1 VIANYI
7 GSNTAPSL
15 STYADAAISGVSVAN
30 IGAINSLIAELASSV
45 TDTSAEV
52 QDAVNAYVALLNT
65 ADGVANGLEAITLA
79 QFQILGLG
87 VINTAAESQLFNS
100 VIDVA
105 SVSSIDTWAE
115 MDYLASIVNR
125 ISVLA
130 AGGTPSPALSADDLA
145 RLGISGATND
155 NLTEILN
162 AISATDDSG
171 SGVSSLALLQNVVNV
186 GISNAVA
193 NSRAVIANYDGSV
206 TVPSLGD
213 FTNSGVTGV
222 TSANI
227 ASVNSFLAVI
237 AESDSDSQSEVQATV
252 DALAKV
258 ATAANGFA
266 DGGASL
272 SASDYAAL
280 GLASINTTSEI
291 NLLNDVLDSKPGHA
305 VDTYSELSAYAS
317 IVERIIGETL
327 GNIAS
332 PALTP
337 QDFAALGISGVT
349 TNNIQGILDALR
361 SSNSNNTP
369 ITNLSSLRTLVA
381 AAVEQTRDA
390 AILVI
395 SQFDASPNSIAP
407 SLTDFANAE
416 VSGVTTSN
424 IAAIRTAFAVIGSL
438 ASDSTTE
445 ISAVVNGYVAVLA
458 GADGVANANV
468 SLSVAEYQGFE
479 IRAIDTTDKALL
491 LNSVLD
497 RKIISSV
504 DEYQEIIVLS
514 EIVSDLFLLATGS
527 ESINEISIE
536 RLSLLGISGV
546 TPENISLVLGAIAN
560 LNGDTSGLNSLLKL
574 QNIVDTVRTN
584 QANAL
589 FVIKSY
595 DGTNTVPMLTTFEN
609 LGITGVDYRNI
620 GLVNEY
626 LATMSMTQT
635 DSQDEVQALVDAV
648 VKILA
653 CADGIANQNC
663 ALTGAE
669 YRAMGYLDID
679 TDEEIEA
686 MNAEM
691 DILDLSP
698 TDLHGV
704 TAQLAIDIISRF
716 TPVTPVPAPVTP
728 VPAPVTPVPAP
739 SPPSSG
745 VPTSSVPSESRPV
758 ETPGIGVSITPTTV
772 PAVSTTTT
780 TLPVVEVL
788 DASGGVQVAS
798 NRGVVLI
805 NGVLQ
810 EMQISITEGNIAT
823 AQIPGLFI
831 VRLTPQILD
840 GDPAVTGKESQIL
853 AFKGRT
859 IQISAEGF
867 AAQSEVEV
875 WVNSTPALLG
885 TVTTDAQGAFLQ
897 DFDLPAGIEVGD
909 HILTLSG
916 TAQDGNA
923 AIVSIGLVVVDN
935 SSTTETESP
944 ADTSSSAVN
953 TDQEPFDARSE
964 PKSTVALLGEMVAL
978 LALAGLAGSSSG
990 GGGGRRNE
998 DDDDDGSGDRGSG
1011 EVADVS
1017 AGETGEISEGN
1028 RDMFRLPRLG
1038 FLDRLMATFPRTI
1051 SRPSPLLGTILA
1063 DAAYLRAWLGSL
1075 WALVPILG
1083 VVTGLVAAVNTQF
1096 EVVMPALFILTL
1108 IVVVSVFDALFGF
1121 VAVVTFGIAVLL
1133 GGGIHSADSIR
1144 GLLGMYVF
1152 SFAVPLIATASRP
1165 FRRLATKNLTGLWDR
1180 AADFVLITLFGA
1192 WAGGS
1197 MFSALPGL
1205 IGFRPD
1211 YADQISHIQIA
1222 VALALAARFVLENG
1236 ATVFVPSQLRAMTV
1250 TELCEPTPQQVVL
1263 SSFVRTAMFVFVA
1276 GVFIGNNWALWVGAI
1291 LYLIPKLV
1299 PLVQDSLPNV
1309 PSLHIFMPRGLL
1321 KIVLLLVIAKWWG
1334 GVLTSNISNAD
1345 QMVRIGFVF
1354 MGVPS
1359 LVATICG
1366 WFGRSSTHQWKENW
1380 LTRISGLVLLVVLF
1394 LMVQGIIL

>member
-1 VIANYI
+1 
-7 GSNTAPSL
+7 L
-15 STYADAAISGVSVAN
+15 STYTDAAISGVTVAN
-30 IGAINSLIAELASSV
+30 IGAVNTLIAELASSV

-52 QDAVNAYVALLNT
+52 QEAVNAYVALLNT
-65 ADGVANGLEAITLA
+65 ADGVANGVDAITLA
-79 QFQILGLG
+79 QFQTLGLG
-87 VINTAAESQLFNS
+87 VINTASESQLLNS

-115 MDYLASIVNR
+115 LDYLASIVNR
-125 ISVLA
+125 VSVLA
-130 AGGTPSPALSADDLA
+130 AGGTPSPPLSADDLA
-145 RLGISGATND
+145 RLGITGATSN

-162 AISATDDSG
+162 AIAATTDDG
-171 SGVSSLALLQNVVNV
+171 SGVSSLSLLQNVVNL
-186 GISNAVA
+186 GITNAVA
-193 NSRAVIANYDGSV
+193 NSRAVIANYEGSSG
-206 TVPSLGD
+206 VPTLGD
-213 FTNSGVTGV
+213 FANSGVTGV
-222 TSANI
+222 THANLS
-227 ASVNSFLAVI
+227 SVNSFLVVI
-237 AESDSDSQSEVQATV
+237 PASESDTQSEVQATV
-252 DALAKV
+252 DALSKI

-272 SASDYAAL
+272 NATDYAAL
-280 GLASINTTSEI
+280 GLSSINTASEV
-291 NLLNDVLDSKPGHA
+291 NLLNDVLDSKAAHA
-305 VDTYSELSAYAS
+305 VDTYSEVSAIAS
-317 IVERIIGETL
+317 IVQRIIGEASGTV
-327 GNIAS
+327 AS
-332 PALTP
+332 PELTP

-349 TNNIQGILDALR
+349 TNNIEAILSAIR
-361 SSNSNNTP
+361 GSNSNNTP
-369 ITNLSSLRTLVA
+369 ITDLSSLRTLVA
-381 AAVEQTRDA
+381 SAVEQARDA

-395 SQFDASPNSIAP
+395 SQFDGSPNSVAP
-407 SLTDFANAE
+407 SLADFANAE
-416 VSGVTTSN
+416 VSGVTINN
-424 IAAIRTAFAVIGSL
+424 IVAIRTAFAVIDGS

-479 IRAIDTTDKALL
+479 IRAIDTTDKAAL
-491 LNSVLD
+491 LNAVLD
-497 RKIISSV
+497 QKVRALV
-504 DEYQEIIVLS
+504 DEYQEIVVLS
-514 EIVSDLFLLATGS
+514 EIVSDLFLLATGG
-527 ESINEISIE
+527 ELINEISIE

-546 TPENISLVLGAIAN
+546 TPENISLVLRAITN

-589 FVIKSY
+589 VVIKSY
-595 DGTNTVPMLTTFEN
+595 DGTNTVPTLTTFEN

-620 GLVNEY
+620 GLINQY
-626 LATMSMTQT
+626 LASMSMAQT

-704 TAQLAIDIISRF
+704 TAQLAIDITSRF

-728 VPAPVTPVPAP
+728 APVP
-739 SPPSSG
+739 SPPRSDA
-745 VPTSSVPSESRPV
+745 PNSVPSETRPA
-758 ETPGIGVSITPTTV
+758 ETSGRGVSVTPTTV

-788 DASGGVQVAS
+788 DASGGVQVAP

-810 EMQISITEGNIAT
+810 EMQISIAAGNIAT

-831 VRLTPQILD
+831 VRLMPQILD
-840 GDPAVTGKESQIL
+840 SDPALTGKESQIVAL
-853 AFKGRT
+853 KGRT

-916 TAQDGNA
+916 TAKDGNA

-935 SSTTETESP
+935 SSTTESENP
-944 ADTSSSAVN
+944 VDTSSSSVN

-1321 KIVLLLVIAKWWG
+1321 KIVVLLLLAKWWG

-1366 WFGRSSTHQWKENW
+1366 WFGRSSTHQWKQNW